1 MFEMLRDQTD
11 LNVPAQK
18 LLFAANATTLTL
30 FQGSRLDDQRCAAP
44 AAANAGPTVPDDDF
58 FSLILRSQSNRME
71 EQRVPPPTVTQS
83 KPD

>member
-1 MFEMLRDQTD
+1 M
-11 LNVPAQK
+11 
-18 LLFAANATTLTL
+18 ANAVTL